1 MQAIWTPSVAPKS
14 FFKVC
19 RHINNMQ
26 NKKLLKDFSNGRYHF
41 TLCNKYST
49 TLLKDTSQEIKKI
62 YNKNSKMFKEEIN
75 PNM

>member
-1 MQAIWTPSVAPKS
+1 MKLYGTPSVAPKS

-26 NKKLLKDFSNGRYHF
+26 YKKLLKDFSNGRYHF
-41 TLCNKYST
+41 TLCNKYSI
-49 TLLKDTSQEIKKI
+49 TLLKDTSQEIKQI
-62 YNKNSKMFKEEIN
+62 YNKNSKMFKEKIN